1 MDEGSARDCIILEV
15 LRKTIRIAEV
25 SMCGVGEPC
34 GPILRRPIKSAI
46 HSVPSHLTGSFI
58 HQGPKSRLLMIA
70 SSPQSAQP
78 HVGDY

>member
-25 SMCGVGEPC
+25 SMCGAGEPC

-46 HSVPSHLTGSFI
+46 HNRIFYPPGS
-58 HQGPKSRLLMIA
+58 QKQA
-70 SSPQSAQP
+70 SNDSFKYFKCPQSAQP